1 MTENQDTGPD
11 LSVVEGKATTDIVT
25 VYLAD
30 QLFGIPVLSVHDVL
44 KPRPITPVPHAPESV
59 AGVLNLR
66 GKIVTAI
73 DLRVNQGF
81 PPREKGEEH
90 MSVVV
95 EHEGE
100 SYSLLFDRVG
110 DVISLPDD
118 SLEKN
123 PATLDERLRRISAGI
138 YRLDEGLL
146 VLLDVGRTLDLQV
159 DSEEAA

>member
-1 MTENQDTGPD
+1 MTNAQDNGSGLT
-11 LSVVEGKATTDIVT
+11 VVGGEGSSDIVT
-25 VYLAD
+25 VYLGG
-30 QLFGIPVLSVHDVL
+30 QLLGIPVLAVHDVL
-44 KPRPITPVPHAPESV
+44 KPRSITPVPHAPESV

-73 DLRVNQGF
+73 DLRVHQGY
-81 PPREKGEEH
+81 PPRKEGEDH

-100 SYSLLFDRVG
+100 SYSLLFDSVG
-110 DVISLPDD
+110 DVISVAND

-123 PATLDERLRRISAGI
+123 PATLDERLRNISSGI

-146 VLLDVGRTLDLQV
+146 VLLDVGRLLNLQEDV
-159 DSEEAA
+159 EAA